1 MRGIIRLVVLFC
13 VVTFVGACATTQQKE
28 LADIVA
34 DGCKAE
40 IDSHCKN
47 VTPGE
52 GRVIA
57 CLYAH
62 EDKLSNR
69 CEYAIYEAANQLQRA
84 VNALTYA
91 ANECRDDL
99 KTYCSDIAPGEGRLM
114 QCLDKNKDKISARC
128 KQAQKDVG
136 LK

>member
-1 MRGIIRLVVLFC
+1 MRRTVAFLAMFC
-13 VVTFVGACATTQQKE
+13 VVAVTFGCATAQQRG

-40 IDSHCKN
+40 INSFCKD

-52 GRVIA
+52 ARVLA
-57 CLYAH
+57 CLYAY

-69 CEYAIYEAANQLQRA
+69 CEYALYDAATQLQRA
-84 VNALTYA
+84 VEALSYA

-99 KTYCSDIAPGEGRLM
+99 RTYCSDIKPGGGRLVD
-114 QCLDKNKDKISARC
+114 CLDKNQDKISARC
-128 KQAQKDVG
+128 KQAQKDIG